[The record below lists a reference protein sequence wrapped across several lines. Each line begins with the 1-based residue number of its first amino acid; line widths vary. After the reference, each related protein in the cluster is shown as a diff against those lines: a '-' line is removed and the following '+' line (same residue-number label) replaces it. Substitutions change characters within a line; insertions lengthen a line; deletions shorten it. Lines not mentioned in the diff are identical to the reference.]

1 MRIKFLKEKEMETK
15 TIIDTYKRYLRTF
28 QNCTDAELFF
38 YYKKIMDFIEQNTF
52 DDELGFMLTFHCIGI
67 NVKKVKKRGIK
78 IKDFSNGDWDA
89 VAAKKGCKL
98 IENMKRYD
106 FFILPDTYKVN
117 FYNFL
122 ALTKEQSPYVQLF
135 LYLNFYNR
143 LGGKLFEVTM
153 REVEEIARVATEAE
167 DEGLASSPIESEE
180 SEGEN
185 GIQEATTARQG

>member
-1 MRIKFLKEKEMETK
+1 MKTK
-15 TIIDTYKRYLRTF
+15 TILDTYKRYLGTF
-28 QNCTDAELFF
+28 QNCTDAEQFTN
-38 YYKKIMDFIEQNTF
+38 YDKIMDFIEQNTL
-52 DDELGFMLTFHCIGI
+52 DDELRVTLMFHCIGI

-106 FFILPDTYKVN
+106 FFVLPDTYKVN

-122 ALTKEQSPYVQLF
+122 ALTKKQSPYVQLF
-135 LYLNFYNR
+135 LYLSFYNR

-153 REVEEIARVATEAE
+153 KEVEEAARAATETE
-167 DEGLASSPIESEE
+167 DEGLAASPIESEGA
-180 SEGEN
+180 EGEN
-185 GIQEATTARQG
+185 GIQEATTARQE

>member
-1 MRIKFLKEKEMETK
+1 METN
-15 TIIDTYKRYLRTF
+15 TILDTYKRYLLTF

-106 FFILPDTYKVN
+106 FFVLPDTYKVN